1 MAQINQERENEFFR
15 FFGRLEEEFIRELE
29 YNATKG
35 YYLNDSW
42 HKAVK
47 SLIHL
52 RDRMYLGKDNAVN
65 LGNNIGK
72 CILWNMDYPILKKH
86 LLKPDDVEARIN
98 DLFKGIECNI
108 DMQSRLQQERYI
120 YSLLKPFSK
129 WCDGIIE
136 SKSDLLPSHI
146 ALNIDG
152 NSFNESFLRARCI
165 SDNIHCNG
173 PILGGCMF
181 ECTINTEDLDDGAT
195 KEDFQEVGQELRAM
209 AFNVLLFRLIIDE
222 VGQRLDAL
230 LLERGINLLWYQN
243 QCSVQLVGKRNNIMA
258 LARYIGTPELVRKY
272 IVEAL
277 PKIDDVGHRTAST
290 PAQNAA
296 DIWSILPKE
305 LQIDEAKKIF
315 ERAIDAGFMTI
326 TSNGAKWNKEKQ
338 LLAYFASKMSDMFNL
353 QKRVSD
359 ATGNNQ
365 ISWKPFE
372 EFFCVKDL
380 RTARANCMKSH
391 GGCFEP
397 DKSKEIDKLFV
408 SRNT

>member
-15 FFGRLEEEFIRELE
+15 FFGRLEEEFIRDLE
-29 YNATKG
+29 DNATKG

-42 HKAVK
+42 YKAVESFISLDDRLCYENNEEVGCPTDK
-47 SLIHL
+47 SSLW
-52 RDRMYLGKDNAVN
+52 YL
-65 LGNNIGK
+65 
-72 CILWNMDYPILKKH
+72 DYPILKKY
-86 LLKPDDVEARIN
+86 LLKPYDIEARIN

-108 DMQSRLQQERYI
+108 DVQSRLQQERYI

-136 SKSDLLPSHI
+136 GESDLLPSHI

-173 PILGGCMF
+173 PTLGGRMF
-181 ECTINTEDLDDGAT
+181 ECTIDTEDLDYGAT
-195 KEDFQEVGQELRAM
+195 NEDFQEVGQELRAM

-222 VGQRLDAL
+222 VENRLYAL
-230 LLERGINLLWYQN
+230 LLKRGIIMFWYPN
-243 QCSVQLVGKRNNIMA
+243 QYGVHLNREKVAYGDIRKYEGK
-258 LARYIGTPELVRKY
+258 PELLEKY
-272 IVEAL
+272 LEECFNEMGHGTASIPTQNTDYIWSEL
-277 PKIDDVGHRTAST
+277 PK
-290 PAQNAA
+290 N
-296 DIWSILPKE
+296 
-305 LQIDEAKKIF
+305 LQTDEAKKIF
-315 ERAIDAGFMTI
+315 KRAIDAGFMTI

-359 ATGNNQ
+359 TTGEKQ

-372 EFFCVKDL
+372 ELFDEKDL
-380 RTARANCMKSH
+380 RMARVNCIRKSDEFYPN
-391 GGCFEP
+391 GA
-397 DKSKEIDKLFV
+397 DEIDELFE
-408 SRNT
+408 

>member
-35 YYLNDSW
+35 YYLNNSW
-42 HKAVK
+42 HKAVE

-65 LGNNIGK
+65 LGNNIEK

-108 DMQSRLQQERYI
+108 DTQSRLQQERYI
-120 YSLLKPFSK
+120 YSLLKPFNK

-136 SKSDLLPSHI
+136 RKSDLLPSHI

-173 PILGGCMF
+173 PIVGGHMF

-195 KEDFQEVGQELRAM
+195 KEDFQEVGQELQAM

-222 VGQRLDAL
+222 VENRLYAL
-230 LLERGINLLWYQN
+230 LLKRGIIMFWHQN
-243 QCSVQLVGKRNNIMA
+243 QYGVHLNREKVAYGDIRKYEGK
-258 LARYIGTPELVRKY
+258 PELLEKY
-272 IVEAL
+272 FEERFNEIEH
-277 PKIDDVGHRTAST
+277 GTAST
-290 PAQNAA
+290 PTQNAA
-296 DIWSILPKE
+296 DIWSTLPEK
-305 LQIDEAKKIF
+305 LQTDEAKKIF
-315 ERAIDAGFMTI
+315 KRAIDAGFMTI
-326 TSNGAKWNKEKQ
+326 TNNGAKWNKEKQ
-338 LLAYFASKMSDMFNL
+338 LLAYFASKMSDRFHL

-372 EFFCVKDL
+372 ELFGVDGL
-380 RTARANCMKSH
+380 RMARVNCRRKSDE
-391 GGCFEP
+391 FYP
-397 DKSKEIDKLFV
+397 NDADEIDELFE
-408 SRNT
+408 

>member
-1 MAQINQERENEFFR
+1 
-15 FFGRLEEEFIRELE
+15 
-29 YNATKG
+29 
-35 YYLNDSW
+35 
-42 HKAVK
+42 
-47 SLIHL
+47 
-52 RDRMYLGKDNAVN
+52 
-65 LGNNIGK
+65 
-72 CILWNMDYPILKKH
+72 
-86 LLKPDDVEARIN
+86 
-98 DLFKGIECNI
+98 
-108 DMQSRLQQERYI
+108 
-120 YSLLKPFSK
+120 
-129 WCDGIIE
+129 
-136 SKSDLLPSHI
+136 
-146 ALNIDG
+146 
-152 NSFNESFLRARCI
+152 
-165 SDNIHCNG
+165 
-173 PILGGCMF
+173 MF

-195 KEDFQEVGQELRAM
+195 KEDFQEVGQELQAM

-243 QCSVQLVGKRNNIMA
+243 QCGVQLVGKRNNIMA

-277 PKIDDVGHRTAST
+277 PKIDDVGHGTAST

-326 TSNGAKWNKEKQ
+326 TSNGAEWNKEKQ
-338 LLAYFASKMSDMFNL
+338 LLAYLASKMSDMFNL

-372 EFFCVKDL
+372 EFFGEKVL
-380 RTARANCMKSH
+380 RTARANCM
-391 GGCFEP
+391 
-397 DKSKEIDKLFV
+397 
-408 SRNT
+408 